1 MAKKKTYAI
10 GPEELGLANQVARRV
25 QIRNIQLVDAALS
38 CNDGGAVADDV
49 SISYGTTTKVD
60 DDNMLVTVLMNT
72 SVSDANNVINIVA
85 TFRATYTVDSIEGLT
100 PGCFDAF
107 GSLNGLFN
115 IWPFWREFVH
125 NTTLRMGLPSLTL
138 PVQRPPAN
146 RPTASTTEPKTKPK
160 ASRKK

>member
-1 MAKKKTYAI
+1 MAKKKMRPSR
-10 GPEELGLANQVARRV
+10 PEDLALASQVARRV
-25 QIRNIQLVDAALS
+25 QIKNIQLVDAKLS
-38 CNDGGAVADDV
+38 FNDVGSVSDDV
-49 SISYGTTTKVD
+49 SISYGTATKVD
-60 DDNMLVTVLMNT
+60 ADNLVVTVLMNT

-85 TFRATYTVDSIEGLT
+85 TFRATYTVDSIDGLT
-100 PGCFDAF
+100 PECFDAF

-125 NTTLRMGLPSLTL
+125 NTTLRMGLPALTL

-146 RPTASTTEPKTKPK
+146 RPTASTISPKAKPR